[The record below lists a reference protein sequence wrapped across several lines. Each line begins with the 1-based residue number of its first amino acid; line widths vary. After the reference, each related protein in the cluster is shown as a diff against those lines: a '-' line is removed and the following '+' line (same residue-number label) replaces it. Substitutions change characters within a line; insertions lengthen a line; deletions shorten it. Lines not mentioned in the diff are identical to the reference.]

1 MSGIEQLTLGGHRR
15 ERPTCDPPQPTELTC
30 ENLVERVITVYYGGP
45 AMTEIDWWVC
55 EEHADEVRRT
65 GEVRESR
72 EYSESRDGYGV
83 MQR

>member
-1 MSGIEQLTLGGHRR
+1 MSGIEQLTLDGRR
-15 ERPTCDPPQPTELTC
+15 LTDPTCEPPQHPELTC

-45 AMTEIDWWVC
+45 ANTEIEWWVC

-72 EYSESRDGYGV
+72 VYSESRDRYGV